1 MMELVLYLLFKCSYE
16 FKESILV
23 FSEAAIVA
31 RGCSTKDKVFYRECE
46 THSYG
51 ANLEKMCFCSFDN
64 CNPATALLLKYAAK
78 ASNWYNI
85 SCLIIVIAIG
95 LLLSNYQCSI
105 SSLNLKISDK
115 NNLIY
120 FRWNPW
126 PSNKYRSQLPNE
138 IRRSIIKGFRMW
150 IVCITSQLI
159 LHCPKKLL
167 KRYYTYYI
175 HFIKCVQNSSV
186 VNIGNYLIRGT
197 IPSLIF
203 FTAVFCKVN
212 PVSRFKSYCLL
223 VIKDENFPYVK
234 VRKVLL
240 AFHERLYSLGFRKV
254 NSTVDINEDCIM
266 PK

>member
-1 MMELVLYLLFKCSYE
+1 
-16 FKESILV
+16 
-23 FSEAAIVA
+23 
-31 RGCSTKDKVFYRECE
+31 
-46 THSYG
+46 
-51 ANLEKMCFCSFDN
+51 
-64 CNPATALLLKYAAK
+64 LLLKYAAK

-85 SCLIIVIAIG
+85 SWLIIIIASG

-115 NNLIY
+115 NNLHY
-120 FRWNPW
+120 FRWFPW
-126 PSNKYRSQLPNE
+126 PINKYRSQLPNE
-138 IRRSIIKGFRMW
+138 TRRSIIKGFRMW

-167 KRYYTYYI
+167 KRYYI

-186 VNIGNYLIRGT
+186 VNIGNSLIRET

-203 FTAVFCKVN
+203 FTTVFCKVN

-223 VIKDENFPYVK
+223 VIRDERFPYVK
-234 VRKVLL
+234 VRNFLL
-240 AFHERLYSLGFRKV
+240 AFHERLYSLGFRRV
-254 NSTVDINEDCIM
+254 ISTDDINEDCIM